1 MSIHSTVCNSGFR
14 YVWTDSVFP
23 QGRLARRL
31 QRVTRI
37 ARIEQIHCGSEYR
50 SLPTTSMPRA
60 LIVTEAPVVPEPY
73 RLGLLACGFSVVD
86 EIDDPQRL
94 VKRAVAIE
102 PEVIVIASQTP
113 SQKLFE
119 STRALDTH
127 APHAVMLFTAAIDH
141 ASIDAAARAGVH
153 AYIVDGFSA
162 RRLMVQIDVARALQ
176 GHARPEIGAGRRRRQ
191 AGRAQAGG
199 ARVRRQRGKS
209 QRC

>member
-1 MSIHSTVCNSGFR
+1 
-14 YVWTDSVFP
+14 
-23 QGRLARRL
+23 
-31 QRVTRI
+31 
-37 ARIEQIHCGSEYR
+37 
-50 SLPTTSMPRA
+50 MPRA

-162 RRLMVQIDVARALQ
+162 RRLMVQIDVARARFKVMHGLKSALADAE
-176 GHARPEIGAGRRRRQ
+176 GKLEERKLVERVFGASEEKANGVD
-191 AGRAQAGG
+191 GDP
-199 ARVRRQRGKS
+199 
-209 QRC
+209 